1 MQSLSKLML
10 LETQRRISSDCVWT
24 EWFPR
29 LRFSIRSSRS
39 LPDPF
44 SSAWNTFPLCL
55 QTIKRRTNVYFVM
68 EWEMCF
74 YYIIQDHLRSPL
86 APTCANLF
94 FLSRSRCSFALCQG
108 NRHFM
113 SRPWGIKL
121 IKKMHGRLSSIMN
134 TARTGV

>member
-1 MQSLSKLML
+1 MQSLSNLML
-10 LETQRRISSDCVWT
+10 LETQRRISSDCDWT

-29 LRFSIRSSRS
+29 LRFYTLISHFYWPLRLRLECLPPVFTDNKETDERLLCHGGRNVLPLNHSRS
-39 LPDPF
+39 F
-44 SSAWNTFPLCL
+44 
-55 QTIKRRTNVYFVM
+55 
-68 EWEMCF
+68 
-74 YYIIQDHLRSPL
+74 RSPL
-86 APTCANLF
+86 APTCAILL
-94 FLSRSRCSFALCQG
+94 FLSHSQRSFALCQG